1 MSKYSYVSVIEPMD
15 GSGTIRLSVETEH
28 RLSPG
33 ALVTVDGF
41 PHPFS
46 VVVCSMMDE
55 DDAAV
60 VTALAPFEK
69 VTGIYSCIWKPE
81 EPAED
86 QTPAEDPHV

>member
-28 RLSPG
+28 RLDTG
-33 ALVTVDGF
+33 TLVTVDGF

-46 VVVCSMMDE
+46 VVACSMMDE
-55 DDAAV
+55 EDAAV

-69 VTGIYSCIWKPE
+69 VTGIYACIWKPE
-81 EPAED
+81 APAEE
-86 QTPAEDPHV
+86 QTPTEDTHV

>member
-15 GSGTIRLSVETEH
+15 SVRGFRLTVETEH
-28 RLSPG
+28 HLSPG

-69 VTGIYSCIWKPE
+69 VTGIYRCVWKPE
-81 EPAED
+81 EPEETQA
-86 QTPAEDPHV
+86 PAENPNV